1 MGAAPSPALGNG
13 TMPLISIRSAVKAFG
28 GVRAVDDCSID
39 ISAGSI
45 TGLIGPNGAG
55 KTTLFNILTGFM
67 QPDEGRVL
75 LNGVDVTGFSPH
87 RLFALGLLRTFQIAQ
102 NFERITV
109 LDNLVVVPS
118 GQSGEN
124 LFGAWLRWRR
134 VQSEEREIRK
144 KAEEALKFLDLL
156 HLRGEFAGNLSGGQK
171 KLLELGRTMMAKP
184 QVVLLDE
191 PGAGVNPTLM
201 QKLSN
206 NIRRLNK
213 ECGYTFCVIEHGMDL
228 IAELCDPI
236 IATFIIWCM
245 LIVGGSG
252 NNKGALLGSLVIW
265 LIWSGTEFLTN
276 LLPIEYV
283 TQVGALRSL

>member
-1 MGAAPSPALGNG
+1 
-13 TMPLISIRSAVKAFG
+13 MPLISIRSAVKAFG

-45 TGLIGPNGAG
+45 TELIGPNGAG
-55 KTTLFNILTGFM
+55 KTTLFNIVTGFM

-156 HLRGEFAGNLSGGQK
+156 HLRGEFAGNLSGGPEKAPRARPNDDGQ
-171 KLLELGRTMMAKP
+171 T
-184 QVVLLDE
+184 
-191 PGAGVNPTLM
+191 PG
-201 QKLSN
+201 
-206 NIRRLNK
+206 
-213 ECGYTFCVIEHGMDL
+213 
-228 IAELCDPI
+228 
-236 IATFIIWCM
+236 
-245 LIVGGSG
+245 
-252 NNKGALLGSLVIW
+252 GA
-265 LIWSGTEFLTN
+265 
-276 LLPIEYV
+276 
-283 TQVGALRSL
+283 A